1 MYRGIGY
8 YMYLFLFGLL
18 RELFIMHPINLVL
31 DTPAQPLPERPST
44 AGLGEVGPLV
54 RIGPVP
60 DFGGVQLRFRLKGA
74 LLPSAFGR
82 ARVPTA
88 SESLKFRTG
97 SGMCFP

>member
-8 YMYLFLFGLL
+8 YMYPFLF
-18 RELFIMHPINLVL
+18 EYPINLVL

-60 DFGGVQLRFRLKGA
+60 DFGGAQLRFRLKGRCC
-74 LLPSAFGR
+74 P
-82 ARVPTA
+82 ARLGELECPRRV
-88 SESLKFRTG
+88 SR
-97 SGMCFP
+97 